1 MIKNRYYSF
10 LRKRVLKDTTNKSI
24 SFTFESQSL
33 SNLPCNIS
41 EALSVEGHEL
51 IEGEGL
57 KSGFHN
63 QSEDIIINKEL
74 DFDSCMKSSSFI
86 NNNDMNFQMNFPEN
100 DNILSEDLSKFEG
113 KHYSFPNEEPLFD
126 EFNVSQLFDE
136 KKMTNTC
143 DVSNVDP
150 GETKSELYNEGASTL
165 EEFDAIIKGIN
176 NPSGYVTYLYSN
188 NNINSLCKQMKQL
201 DMISEKVSIYYNNRN
216 SNSTA
221 RLNDNQLMA
230 VKFEHL
236 NQQIDERKKTIHNQ
250 IHSHS
255 LERDKATMSVEH
267 ARKYLIKQMELII
280 QLVYSTKLK
289 SKLLQTID

>member
-150 GETKSELYNEGASTL
+150 GDTKSELYNEGVSTVD
-165 EEFDAIIKGIN
+165 EFDTIIKGIN
-176 NPSGYVTYLYSN
+176 NPSSYVAYVYSN
-188 NNINSLCKQMKQL
+188 NNINSLSKQMKQL
-201 DMISEKVSIYYNNRN
+201 DIISDKVSTYYNNKN
-216 SNSTA
+216 SIST
-221 RLNDNQLMA
+221 RLNDNQKLA
-230 VKFEHL
+230 VKFEHI
-236 NQQIDERKKTIHNQ
+236 NQQIDERKKIILNQ
-250 IHSHS
+250 IHS
-255 LERDKATMSVEH
+255 LAVERENVAISVDH
-267 ARKYLIKQMELII
+267 ARRHLVKQMDLIV

-289 SKLLQTID
+289 TKLLQTID